1 MIFCLYVC
9 LFIREVLAIN
19 LINLLKAKEGDI
31 EMKKFFVS
39 LMLAFT
45 ILFVDADLGFAREF
59 DFEWQ
64 FACGDVFE
72 AVNDSGTR
80 YEISA
85 PSSNAITVLSQNGG
99 NLEVRFE
106 TVGDFYIVAHVP
118 NGQKYFYHL
127 MVGGQENHPI
137 IEQRIEDG
145 NENFAQEILT
155 LVNRERN
162 RLGIAPLHLSQDLMV
177 SATIRSKEI
186 ERRYSHTRPDGSDC
200 FTVLKSIKHTAGENI
215 AAGQET
221 AQDVMNAWMN
231 SQGHR
236 ANILNPAFHE
246 LGVGYHFKYGSKH
259 GYYWVQIFRG

>member
-1 MIFCLYVC
+1 MRKLS
-9 LFIREVLAIN
+9 
-19 LINLLKAKEGDI
+19 KAKKGDV

-39 LMLAFT
+39 LMLAFI
-45 ILFVDADLGFAREF
+45 ILFANADLSFAREF

-72 AVNDSGTR
+72 AVNDPGTH

-106 TVGDFYIVAHVP
+106 TIGDFYIVAHAP
-118 NGQKYFYHL
+118 NGRKIFYHL
-127 MVGGQENHPI
+127 MVGVQQESYPV

-177 SATIRSKEI
+177 SAAIRSKEI
-186 ERRYSHTRPDGSDC
+186 ECRYSHTRPDGSDC
-200 FTVLKSIKHTAGENI
+200 FTVLKSIKYTAGENI
-215 AAGQET
+215 AAGQEM